1 MIKLYDVPLSG
12 NCHKVRLM
20 LSLLGLDYETQPVKL
35 AEGESKTPEY
45 LAINPLGQVPVL
57 DDAGEIIRDSQAI
70 VTYLAAKYG
79 KGKWLPLDDA
89 VALGHVAEW
98 MSFSS
103 AEMIQGC
110 AIARALILFNRPGD
124 VAAAQEKA
132 RRALGILDAHLK
144 GRDWLVGTVPTI
156 ADIANYVYAGLV
168 HQGGIDPYGYKNV
181 AAWLGRVEALPGY
194 VGMAALPAPKP

>member
-20 LSLLGLDYETQPVKL
+20 LSLLGLDYETRPVKL
-35 AEGESKTPEY
+35 YEGESKAPAY

-57 DDAGEIIRDSQAI
+57 DDGGEVLRDSQAI
-70 VTYLAAKYG
+70 LTYLAAKYG
-79 KGKWLPLDDA
+79 KGKWLPLDDPA
-89 VALGHVAEW
+89 ALGHVAEW

-110 AIARALILFNRPGD
+110 AIARALIVFNRPGD
-124 VAAAQEKA
+124 IPGAQDKA
-132 RRALGILDAHLK
+132 RRALAILDGHLA
-144 GRDWLVGTVPTI
+144 GRDWLVGGNPTI

-168 HQGGIDPYGYKNV
+168 HQGGIDPHGYKAV
-181 AAWLGRVEALPGY
+181 SAWLGRVEALPGY
-194 VGMAALPAPKP
+194 VAMEALPAPKT